1 MHVTTFRNHVRMGR
15 KRGGKRRGPHPERQ
29 VNGFSFFDD
38 SDVGE
43 DDALQKPKLKE
54 KARQAF
60 QARRES
66 TAGRAGKA
74 KMECPHEAKPEQ
86 MYLRS
91 GLI

>member
-60 QARRES
+60 QARREARL
-66 TAGRAGKA
+66 AGLAGQRQNARMKR
-74 KMECPHEAKPEQ
+74 KPEQ
-86 MYLRS
+86 MYFRS